1 MPALQSLGKVHAV
14 EGTACE
20 QPASEGPGL
29 RVYLYYGTAE
39 HAATSLEF
47 SAGRYTAEELCISA
61 AQASGILPVY
71 SSLFALATE
80 DIKVWFPPSHIF
92 QVDGCTRQLL
102 RYRLRFF
109 FPNWF
114 GQGSKKSY
122 RYGLT
127 KECAGTVL
135 DYSVID
141 YLFAQARFDF
151 VTGLIKVPL
160 DLQMQEECLGMAV
173 LDIMRI
179 SKERKWSLQQICDHI
194 SYKSCIP
201 ASLRQQIQQHNFLTR
216 KRIRRNFYKFLKK
229 MSHCDTDLR
238 CLKLKYLL
246 DMENLEPMPS
256 QEVFRV
262 KDQSREHQA
271 NQAYKFI
278 CVSGEHGVQ
287 WSTKEDEQWQPFCD
301 FPDIVDITLKQASR
315 DNVLEESRIVT
326 LTKQDN
332 KVLEA
337 EFPSL
342 REALSFLALIDGY
355 YRLTADAHHYF
366 CKEVA
371 PPKLLEHLEDH
382 CHGPIISDFAM
393 SKIKKQGNRKGLYIL
408 RCSPK
413 DFDKYFLTVCV
424 ETEFGKDYKDC
435 LIIKGKSYSLA
446 GVPRHFESMK
456 SLLNYYR
463 TTGLVSEGVRMELSI
478 CCPPRLK
485 EKSNLI
491 IVRNNWSSDLLAS
504 PAMQRRNVHQM
515 MFHKV
520 KKEELIWGESLGQG
534 SFTKIFK
541 GTREGNADNDFYQM
555 EVLLKVL
562 DSSHRNYSESFFEA
576 ASIMSQ
582 VSHQHLILVYG
593 ICAVNNENIMVQE
606 YVKYGALDI
615 YLKKNRNKSC
625 INISWKL
632 EVAKQLAYAMN
643 FLEDKHIVHGNV
655 CARNVLLTR
664 EGDAVAGCPPFIKLS
679 DPGISMTI
687 LPKEVRIDR
696 IPWLAPE
703 YIDQAT
709 HMVSDSD
716 RWSFG
721 TTLWEI
727 FSGGDLPL
735 NGMEPMQKLQFYE
748 DHLQLPAPKW
758 TELASLINQCMN
770 YQPELRPSFRA
781 TIRELNRLNT
791 SDYERLC
798 DLSPSDLPNTN
809 DFCRFFAM
817 RKQEEP
823 NFFEERHLKFI
834 SLLGKGNFGSVE
846 LCRYDPLGDNTGDL
860 VAVKKLQHT
869 TREHL
874 RDFEQE
880 IAVVKNLHSEHI
892 VKYKGVCYSVG
903 RRNLRLIMEYL
914 PHGSLRDY
922 VQQNRH
928 RLGHKKLLLYAA
940 QICKGMEYL
949 GSKRY
954 VHRDLAARN
963 ILVESDTCVKIGDFG
978 LTKILPGDKDY
989 YKVLEAGE
997 SPIFWY
1003 AIESLSDSKFSRESD
1018 VWSFGVVLYELFTYG
1033 SHGRSPPTEFQ
1044 RMIGSDKQGHM
1055 VFQILEVLKT
1065 SRLPLPQGC
1074 PREIYNVML
1083 RCWNHN
1089 PAQRPTFVELLH
1101 KMEEMQA
1108 AIF

>member
-1 MPALQSLGKVHAV
+1 MPAAEDTV
-14 EGTACE
+14 CE
-20 QPASEGPGL
+20 HQASEGSSL
-29 RVYLYYGTAE
+29 KIQLY
-39 HAATSLEF
+39 HATREQGANILQF
-47 SAGRYTAEELCISA
+47 CAGRYTAEELCIFA

-71 SSLFALATE
+71 NSLFALATE

-92 QVDGCTRQLL
+92 QVDGCTQQVLL
-102 RYRLRFF
+102 YRLRFF
-109 FPNWF
+109 FPNWL

-127 KECAGTVL
+127 KEYTSTVL

-141 YLFAQARFDF
+141 YLFAQSRSDF

-179 SKERKWSLQQICDHI
+179 AKEKKWSLQQICEQI

-201 ASLRQQIQQHNFLTR
+201 ASLRQQIQQQNFVTR
-216 KRIRRNFYKFLKK
+216 KRIRRKFDKFLKK
-229 MSHCDTDLR
+229 ISHCETDLR

-246 DMENLEPMPS
+246 DMGNLKIMPI
-256 QEVFRV
+256 QEIFCV
-262 KDQSREHQA
+262 KDQTWDHQVLPT
-271 NQAYKFI
+271 YKFI
-278 CVSGEHGVQ
+278 CISGEHGVQ
-287 WSTKEDEQWQPFCD
+287 WNTKDDEQWQSFCD
-301 FPDIVDITLKQASR
+301 FPEIVDITLKQASR
-315 DNVLEESRIVT
+315 DYVLEESRIVT

-332 KVLEA
+332 EVLEA
-337 EFPSL
+337 VFPTL
-342 REALSFLALIDGY
+342 REALSFIALIDGY

-371 PPKLLEHLEDH
+371 PPKLLQHIEDN
-382 CHGPIISDFAM
+382 CHGPITSNFAV
-393 SKIKKQGNRKGLYIL
+393 SKLRKHRNRKGLYIL

-413 DFDKYFLTVCV
+413 DFNKYFLTVCV

-435 LIIKGKSYSLA
+435 LILKGESYSLA
-446 GVPRHFESMK
+446 GVSRQFESLK

-463 TTGLVSEGVRMELSI
+463 STGLVSEGVSIELKT
-478 CCPPRLK
+478 CCVPRPK

-491 IVRNNWSSDLLAS
+491 IIRNNWSSDLLVS
-504 PAMQRRNVHQM
+504 PVMQRRNVNQM

-541 GTREGNADNDFYQM
+541 GAREGNANNDVFQM

-562 DSSHRNYSESFFEA
+562 ESSHRNYSESFFEA

-582 VSHQHLILVYG
+582 VSHKHLILVYG
-593 ICAVNNENIMVQE
+593 ICAISKENIMVQE
-606 YVKYGALDI
+606 FVKYGALDT
-615 YLKKNRNKSC
+615 YLKKNKNNNSV
-625 INISWKL
+625 NISWKL

-664 EGDAVAGCPPFIKLS
+664 EGDAVARCPPFIKLS
-679 DPGISMTI
+679 DPGISVTI
-687 LPKEVRIDR
+687 LPSEVRIDR

-703 YIDQAT
+703 YIDKTA
-709 HMVSDSD
+709 HLVAELDK
-716 RWSFG
+716 WSFG

-735 NGMEPMQKLQFYE
+735 NSMEPTQKLQFYE
-748 DHLQLPAPKW
+748 DHLQLPPPRW

-770 YQPELRPSFRA
+770 YQPEVRPSFRA
-781 TIRELNRLNT
+781 VIRELNRLNT

-798 DLSPSDLPNTN
+798 DLSPGDLTVTN
-809 DFCRFFAM
+809 DFWHCFAV
-817 RKQEEP
+817 RKQEDP

-834 SLLGKGNFGSVE
+834 SMLGKGNFGSVE

-874 RDFEQE
+874 RDFERE
-880 IAVVKNLHSEHI
+880 IAVVKNLHNEYI
-892 VKYKGVCYSVG
+892 VKYKGICYSVG

-922 VQQNRH
+922 LQKNRH
-928 RLGHKKLLLYAA
+928 SLDHKRLLLYAS

-954 VHRDLAARN
+954 VHRDLATRN
-963 ILVESDTCVKIGDFG
+963 ILVKSGTCVKIGDFG

-1033 SHGRSPPTEFQ
+1033 DHSRSPPTEYQ

-1055 VFQILEVLKT
+1055 VFQMLEVLKT
-1065 SRLPLPQGC
+1065 RRLPAPQDC
-1074 PREIYNVML
+1074 PRETTQ
-1083 RCWNHN
+1083 H
-1089 PAQRPTFVELLH
+1089 
-1101 KMEEMQA
+1101 
-1108 AIF
+1108 

>member
-1 MPALQSLGKVHAV
+1 MPAAEDTV
-14 EGTACE
+14 CE
-20 QPASEGPGL
+20 HQASEGSNL
-29 RVYLYYGTAE
+29 KIKLY
-39 HAATSLEF
+39 HATREQGENTLEF
-47 SAGRYTAEELCISA
+47 CAGQYTAEELCIFA
-61 AQASGILPVY
+61 ARASGILPVY
-71 SSLFALATE
+71 NSLFALATE

-92 QVDGCTRQLL
+92 QVDGCTQQVLL
-102 RYRLRFF
+102 YRLRFF
-109 FPNWF
+109 FPNWL

-122 RYGLT
+122 RYGLM
-127 KECAGTVL
+127 KECTSTVL

-141 YLFAQARFDF
+141 YLFAQSRSDF
-151 VTGLIKVPL
+151 VTGLIEIPL

-179 SKERKWSLQQICDHI
+179 SKERKWSLQQTRDHI

-201 ASLRQQIQQHNFLTR
+201 ASLRQQIQQQNFVTR
-216 KRIRRNFYKFLKK
+216 RRIRRKFFKFLKK
-229 MSHCDTDLR
+229 ISHCETDLR

-246 DMENLEPMPS
+246 DMGNLKIMPI
-256 QEVFRV
+256 QEIFCV
-262 KDQSREHQA
+262 KDQTWDHQVLPT
-271 NQAYKFI
+271 YKFI
-278 CVSGEHGVQ
+278 CISGEHGVQ
-287 WSTKEDEQWQPFCD
+287 WNTKEDEQWQPFCD
-301 FPDIVDITLKQASR
+301 FPEIVDITLKQASR
-315 DNVLEESRIVT
+315 DYVLEESRIVT

-332 KVLEA
+332 EVLEA
-337 EFPSL
+337 VFPSL
-342 REALSFLALIDGY
+342 REALSFIALIDGY

-371 PPKLLEHLEDH
+371 PPKLLQHIEDN
-382 CHGPIISDFAM
+382 CHGPITSDFAV
-393 SKIKKQGNRKGLYIL
+393 SKLRKHRNRKGLYIL

-413 DFDKYFLTVCV
+413 DFNKYFLTVCV

-435 LIIKGKSYSLA
+435 LIIKGESYSLA
-446 GVPRHFESMK
+446 GVPRQFESLK

-463 TTGLVSEGVRMELSI
+463 SAGLVSEGVSIELKT
-478 CCPPRLK
+478 CCVPRPK

-491 IVRNNWSSDLLAS
+491 IIRNNWSSDLLVS
-504 PAMQRRNVHQM
+504 PVMQRRNVNQM

-520 KKEELIWGESLGQG
+520 KKEELIRGESLGQG

-541 GTREGNADNDFYQM
+541 GAREVNANNDFFQM

-562 DSSHRNYSESFFEA
+562 DPSHRNYSESFFEA
-576 ASIMSQ
+576 ASVMSQ
-582 VSHQHLILVYG
+582 VSHKHLILVYG
-593 ICAVNNENIMVQE
+593 ICAISKENIMVQE
-606 YVKYGALDI
+606 FVKYGALDT
-615 YLKKNRNKSC
+615 YLKKNKNNNSV
-625 INISWKL
+625 NISWKL

-664 EGDAVAGCPPFIKLS
+664 EGDAVARCPPFIKLS
-679 DPGISMTI
+679 DPGISVTI
-687 LPKEVRIDR
+687 LPNEVCIDR

-703 YIDQAT
+703 YIDKTT
-709 HMVSDSD
+709 HLVLELDK
-716 RWSFG
+716 WSFG

-735 NGMEPMQKLQFYE
+735 NSMEPTQKLQFYE
-748 DHLQLPAPKW
+748 DHLQLPPPRW

-770 YQPELRPSFRA
+770 YQPEVRPSFRA
-781 TIRELNRLNT
+781 VIRELNRLNT

-798 DLSPSDLPNTN
+798 DLSPGDLAVTN
-809 DFCRFFAM
+809 DFWHCFAV
-817 RKQEEP
+817 RKQEDP

-834 SLLGKGNFGSVE
+834 SMLGKGNFGSVE

-874 RDFEQE
+874 RDFERE
-880 IAVVKNLHSEHI
+880 IAVVKNLHNEYI

-922 VQQNRH
+922 LQKNRH
-928 RLGHKKLLLYAA
+928 RLDHKKLLLYAS

-954 VHRDLAARN
+954 VHRDLATRN
-963 ILVESDTCVKIGDFG
+963 ILVKSGTCVKIGDFG

-1033 SHGRSPPTEFQ
+1033 DHSRSPPTEYQ
-1044 RMIGSDKQGHM
+1044 RMIGPDKQGHM
-1055 VFQILEVLKT
+1055 VFQMLEVLKT
-1065 SRLPLPQGC
+1065 RRLPAPQDC

-1083 RCWNHN
+1083 NCWSHN

-1101 KMEEMQA
+1101 KIEEMQA
-1108 AIF
+1108 ALC

>member
-1 MPALQSLGKVHAV
+1 MPAAEDTVCDHQV
-14 EGTACE
+14 
-20 QPASEGPGL
+20 SEGSSL
-29 RVYLYYGTAE
+29 NVYLY
-39 HAATSLEF
+39 HAITEQGRTTLEF
-47 SAGRYTAEELCISA
+47 RPGLYTAEELCIFA

-71 SSLFALATE
+71 NSLFALATE
-80 DIKVWFPPSHIF
+80 DMKVWFPPSHIF
-92 QVDGCTRQLL
+92 QVDGCTRQVLL
-102 RYRLRFF
+102 YRLRFF

-127 KECAGTVL
+127 KESASTVL

-141 YLFAQARFDF
+141 YLFAQSRSDF

-173 LDIMRI
+173 LDIMRL
-179 SKERKWSLQQICDHI
+179 SKEGKWSLQQICEQI

-201 ASLRQQIQQHNFLTR
+201 ASFRQQIQQHNFLTR
-216 KRIRRNFYKFLKK
+216 KRIRRKFNKFLKK
-229 MSHCDTDLR
+229 ISHCETDLR

-246 DMENLEPMPS
+246 DMGNLETMPN
-256 QEVFRV
+256 QEIFCV
-262 KDQSREHQA
+262 KDPKWEHQVH
-271 NQAYKFI
+271 QAHKFI
-278 CVSGEHGVQ
+278 CVSGKHGIQ

-301 FPDIVDITLKQASR
+301 FPRDCDITLKQASR
-315 DNVLEESRIVT
+315 DYVLEESRIVT

-332 KVLEA
+332 TVLEA

-342 REALSFLALIDGY
+342 REALSFVALIDGY

-371 PPKLLEHLEDH
+371 PPKLLDHIEDN
-382 CHGPIISDFAM
+382 CHGPITSDFAV
-393 SKIKKQGNRKGLYIL
+393 SKLRKHGNRKGLYIL

-413 DFDKYFLTVCV
+413 DFNKYFLTVCV
-424 ETEFGKDYKDC
+424 ETELGKDYKDC
-435 LIIKGKSYSLA
+435 LIIKGENYSLA
-446 GVPRHFESMK
+446 GVPRQFESLK
-456 SLLNYYR
+456 CLLNYYQS
-463 TTGLVSEGVRMELSI
+463 TGLVSEGVNIELNT
-478 CCPPRLK
+478 CCIPRAK

-491 IVRNNWSSDLLAS
+491 IIRGNWSSDLLVS
-504 PAMQRRNVHQM
+504 PVMQRRNVNQM

-582 VSHQHLILVYG
+582 VSHKHLILVYG
-593 ICAVNNENIMVQE
+593 ICAINKENIMVQE
-606 YVKYGALDI
+606 YVKHGALDI
-615 YLKKNRNKSC
+615 YLKKNKNNSC
-625 INISWKL
+625 VNISWKL

-643 FLEDKHIVHGNV
+643 FLEDKHIIHGNV
-655 CARNVLLTR
+655 CAKNVLLTR
-664 EGDAVAGCPPFIKLS
+664 EGDTMARCPPFIKLS
-679 DPGISMTI
+679 DPGISVTI
-687 LPKEVRIDR
+687 LPNEVRIDR

-703 YIDQAT
+703 YIGETT
-709 HMVSDSD
+709 HLVPELDK
-716 RWSFG
+716 WSFG

-735 NGMEPMQKLQFYE
+735 NSMEPMQKLQFYE
-748 DHLQLPAPKW
+748 DHLQLPAPRW

-798 DLSPSDLPNTN
+798 DLSPSNLPNTN
-809 DFCRFFAM
+809 DFWHCVAM
-817 RKQEEP
+817 RKQEDA
-823 NFFEERHLKFI
+823 NFEERHLKFI
-834 SLLGKGNFGSVE
+834 SMLGKGNFGSVE

-874 RDFEQE
+874 RDFERE

-922 VQQNRH
+922 LQKNRH
-928 RLGHKKLLLYAA
+928 RLDHKKLLLYAS

-954 VHRDLAARN
+954 VHRDLATRN

-1003 AIESLSDSKFSRESD
+1003 AIESLSESKFSRESD

-1033 SHGRSPPTEFQ
+1033 DHSRSPPTEFQ

-1055 VFQILEVLKT
+1055 VFQMLEVLKT
-1065 SRLPLPQGC
+1065 SRLPAPQDC

-1083 RCWNHN
+1083 KCWSHN
-1089 PAQRPTFVELLH
+1089 PAQRLTFVELLN
-1101 KMEEMQA
+1101 KMEEMQV
-1108 AIF
+1108 AIC